1 MVDQADREPT
11 VQELV
16 GALRETRRSAGR
28 APLFTV
34 VGGHSSGEG
43 VIAGEARNATH
54 GSTDIANL
62 RNAEIERLLAE
73 NSRLNDRIVF
83 LLDVIEREQARPALD
98 AAPEP
103 DRGAIVHDVRA
114 AIEAELWPVL
124 QVLLRLL
131 ELQRG
136 RASLSDHPDW
146 IVDLDRETR
155 P

>member
-1 MVDQADREPT
+1 MVEQADREPT
-11 VQELV
+11 MQELV

-43 VIAGEARNATH
+43 VIAAEARNATS
-54 GSTDIANL
+54 GPTDIANL
-62 RNAEIERLLAE
+62 RNGEIERLLAE
-73 NSRLNDRIVF
+73 NSRLNDRVVF
-83 LLDVIEREQARPALD
+83 LLDVIEREQARPARD
-98 AAPEP
+98 AAPEQ
-103 DRGAIVHDVRA
+103 DGGAIVHDVRA
-114 AIEAELWPVL
+114 AIEAELRPVL

-131 ELQRG
+131 EQQRG
-136 RASLSDHPDW
+136 RAPPSDPDW

>member
-1 MVDQADREPT
+1 MVEQADREPT

-34 VGGHSSGEG
+34 VGGRSSGDG
-43 VIAGEARNATH
+43 VIGTEAWNSANRP
-54 GSTDIANL
+54 TDIANL
-62 RNAEIERLLAE
+62 RSGEIERLLAE
-73 NSRLNDRIVF
+73 NSRLNDRVVF
-83 LLDVIEREQARPALD
+83 LLDVIEREQAHTAPD
-98 AAPEP
+98 AALEP
-103 DRGAIVHDVRA
+103 DRSVIVHDVRA
-114 AIEAELWPVL
+114 AIEAELRPVL

-131 ELQRG
+131 EKQRD
-136 RASLSDHPDW
+136 RAPPSDPDW